1 MVSIF
6 VIEDFN
12 LYVVSEMPGSDVYR
26 QSDIQPK
33 PQLMPCFQ
41 KEVQS
46 YSSSGC
52 IDEHLADPF
61 KEDNIMNFSMSSL
74 TSHKETTT
82 KADDTNTGNG
92 KATVLMSDQTGEELP
107 SVSMNFFDATARE
120 KETERFGEFLQCLSG
135 TVDDHVE
142 SDIFGD
148 TFFGEQHHE
157 LFSPQ
162 NIELQAAAGQHDKL
176 GASFQIFPEFLQRD
190 EAYNY
195 SKESLGSLSK
205 ESVKEADQRHRG
217 IRRHLHFGAAISCKH
232 EGNGT
237 HETANLCLPA
247 RQTDFESFVPPH
259 VETRGISG
267 IWQARSCSQTATLW
281 SSFSPSACE
290 SVRSTQNY
298 GDLHL
303 NSFVRSESAGSEFS
317 TSKKLGSNPHQQ
329 EETLMSD
336 RDHYLCKE
344 IDGIPVLSF
353 SGEIYSHLGYEQQ
366 ESQAA
371 VEAGSS
377 SYQSSS
383 IMQYPPCDS
392 LHLIPYEQ
400 QASLS
405 KGTMPS
411 SEYADIVELN
421 QMSPERNRKKAKYTI
436 KSEGC
441 RRCTCKKSR
450 CLKLYCECFAAGI
463 YCLDTCSC
471 ENCINKPEY
480 EDTVLDMRQQTE
492 ARNPLAFAPK
502 VVNKATNSPANMMVC
517 INIPGSISAKEFLKK
532 FCSFSFLVWMKLI
545 SHSIFGIGV
554 MIIFAFELKRV
565 ELDAVMDA
573 DVKDVTIL
581 METKQFVENN
591 VAIIKWSNAF
601 PQMLSRDMYG
611 HFDIILNL
619 ILSDLYS
626 EQSESLEREQLLSL
640 ATSLKPELSIS
651 SQTVYRRAERWNNPS
666 QEQQDTLESHNDSIK
681 AERPNQFSSTWE
693 ELADIG
699 HLTPPSHCLLGAV
712 ASSGSLN
719 IRDCSKKF
727 LGQSQQE
734 SSVLSPSGYLNWQHS
749 PSSLTPKLY
758 GCEALP
764 ELSSDSFFC
773 NMMMEDATG
782 VSSKNSFT

>member
-1 MVSIF
+1 MFPPTRKVQKETSTKSAPDYAVLVIVFRFNYLSNLSPIRSVSVDLQQHNSF
-6 VIEDFN
+6 
-12 LYVVSEMPGSDVYR
+12 LLSEMPGSDVYR

-33 PQLMPCFQ
+33 PQLMPCSQ

-61 KEDNIMNFSMSSL
+61 KEDNIMNSSMSSL

-82 KADDTNTGNG
+82 KAGNG

-135 TVDDHVE
+135 NVDDHVE

-162 NIELQAAAGQHDKL
+162 NIELQATGGQHDKL

-190 EAYNY
+190 EAYKY
-195 SKESLGSLSK
+195 SKESLGSLSN
-205 ESVKEADQRHRG
+205 ESVKDQADQRHRG

-237 HETANLCLPA
+237 HETANLCSPA

-259 VETRGISG
+259 VETRGFSG

-290 SVRSTQNY
+290 SVRSAQNY

-303 NSFVRSESAGSEFS
+303 NSFVRSESVGSEFS
-317 TSKKLGSNPHQQ
+317 TSKKLGSNLHQH

-371 VEAGSS
+371 VGAGSS

-383 IMQYPPCDS
+383 IMHPPCDS

-400 QASLS
+400 QQASLC

-436 KSEGC
+436 RSEGC
-441 RRCTCKKSR
+441 RRCNCKKSR

-502 VVNKATNSPANMMVC
+502 VVNNATISPANMMEEGKWMKTSSSRHKKGCNCKKSKCSKKYCECFQVC

-545 SHSIFGIGV
+545 SHSIFGTDV
-554 MIIFAFELKRV
+554 MIIFAFVLKRV

-581 METKQFVENN
+581 METKQVT
-591 VAIIKWSNAF
+591 
-601 PQMLSRDMYG
+601 
-611 HFDIILNL
+611 
-619 ILSDLYS
+619 LYS
-626 EQSESLEREQLLSL
+626 
-640 ATSLKPELSIS
+640 I
-651 SQTVYRRAERWNNPS
+651 
-666 QEQQDTLESHNDSIK
+666 D
-681 AERPNQFSSTWE
+681 
-693 ELADIG
+693 
-699 HLTPPSHCLLGAV
+699 
-712 ASSGSLN
+712 
-719 IRDCSKKF
+719 
-727 LGQSQQE
+727 
-734 SSVLSPSGYLNWQHS
+734 
-749 PSSLTPKLY
+749 
-758 GCEALP
+758 
-764 ELSSDSFFC
+764 
-773 NMMMEDATG
+773 
-782 VSSKNSFT
+782 

>member
-1 MVSIF
+1 
-6 VIEDFN
+6 
-12 LYVVSEMPGSDVYR
+12 MPGSDVYR

-61 KEDNIMNFSMSSL
+61 KEDNIMNSSMSSL
-74 TSHKETTT
+74 TGHKETTT

-135 TVDDHVE
+135 NVDDHVE
-142 SDIFGD
+142 SDIFGG

-162 NIELQAAAGQHDKL
+162 
-176 GASFQIFPEFLQRD
+176 RD
-190 EAYNY
+190 EAYKY

-421 QMSPERNRKKAKYTI
+421 QMSPERNRWNTLMFFIQTFRLSVIPFQVAYVLYLLVMLIRKKAKYTI

-502 VVNKATNSPANMMVC
+502 VVNKATNSPANMMEE
-517 INIPGSISAKEFLKK
+517 GK
-532 FCSFSFLVWMKLI
+532 WMKT
-545 SHSIFGIGV
+545 SSSRHKKGCNCKKSKCSKKYCECFQGGV
-554 MIIFAFELKRV
+554 GCCNGCRCEGCY
-565 ELDAVMDA
+565 
-573 DVKDVTIL
+573 
-581 METKQFVENN
+581 N
-591 VAIIKWSNAF
+591 
-601 PQMLSRDMYG
+601 PYG
-611 HFDIILNL
+611 NKT
-619 ILSDLYS
+619 
-626 EQSESLEREQLLSL
+626 E
-640 ATSLKPELSIS
+640 
-651 SQTVYRRAERWNNPS
+651 TVYRRAERWNNPS
-666 QEQQDTLESHNDSIK
+666 QEQQDTLGSHTDSIK

-734 SSVLSPSGYLNWQHS
+734 SSVLSPSGYLNWHHS

-773 NMMMEDATG
+773 NMMMEDATPETLKNTCTPSTEG
-782 VSSKNSFT
+782 VKSCSPNQKCVSPPKIRSHELRSSSSQGLRSGCKFILQDLPPFPPLTPYSKSQAAIHQNDGDHKGSTGYQ